1 MPWQSVRKHTSGKHG
16 VEQQHPAVGN
26 VLGQLVV
33 EQLGLARLLVSLD
46 QDLTDPDRPAA
57 VPEALLHGLSGT
69 HNGHT
74 ANLALKLDA
83 GIVASNRGG
92 DLMPHNGEMVQTFL
106 DEQANDTVRVEDKVG
121 TIRVLVT
128 DHAVEALV
136 ADIADMS
143 KDPYVSSAINCGVWG
158 RMWMLA

>member
-1 MPWQSVRKHTSGKHG
+1 
-16 VEQQHPAVGN
+16 
-26 VLGQLVV
+26 LG
-33 EQLGLARLLVSLD
+33 LLVSSSLWIKILPI
-46 QDLTDPDRPAA
+46 LTDRQQSRRP
-57 VPEALLHGLSGT
+57 GT

-92 DLMPHNGEMVQTFL
+92 DLMPHNREMVQTFL

-158 RMWMLA
+158 RMWMLACSNGLETVAVGF

>member
-57 VPEALLHGLSGT
+57 VPEA
-69 HNGHT
+69 
-74 ANLALKLDA
+74 
-83 GIVASNRGG
+83 R
-92 DLMPHNGEMVQTFL
+92 
-106 DEQANDTVRVEDKVG
+106 
-121 TIRVLVT
+121 
-128 DHAVEALV
+128 HA
-136 ADIADMS
+136 
-143 KDPYVSSAINCGVWG
+143 
-158 RMWMLA
+158 